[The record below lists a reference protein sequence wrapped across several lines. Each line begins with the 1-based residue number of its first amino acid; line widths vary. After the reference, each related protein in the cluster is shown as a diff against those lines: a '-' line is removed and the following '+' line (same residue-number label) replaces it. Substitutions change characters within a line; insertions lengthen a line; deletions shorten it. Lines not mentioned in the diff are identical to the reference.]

1 MEIEEDLDN
10 QVVTLNGSMKFPL
23 LVNSCDL
30 KQRTSL
36 VLYRDGPVK
45 APEHIEELVDVKRRK
60 TKKGQ

>member
-30 KQRTSL
+30 KKGTSL
-36 VLYRDGPVK
+36 VLYRDEPVK